1 MTLVMKKVGHKILL
15 LCFYYQSLK
24 NIMVIQNQFIFEK
37 MHITFDTR
45 KNIPC
50 FYYKHQIYV
59 CLCITFVFFVMHR
72 TKPTDKELNVM
83 KDFY

>member
-59 CLCITFVFFVMHR
+59 CLCIFVFFVMQS

>member
-1 MTLVMKKVGHKILL
+1 
-15 LCFYYQSLK
+15 
-24 NIMVIQNQFIFEK
+24 MVIQNQFIFEK

-59 CLCITFVFFVMHR
+59 CLCIFVFFVMQS

-83 KDFY
+83 KDFYWLVGEECSEKWFAEIWRMR